1 MVGIYLLCEKLEIME
16 EKKSIKE
23 QLEVALDGRSQ
34 RWLSFEVRIAEAEL
48 SKKINGGMEFTDAEI
63 ERINKRLN
71 CKISK

>member
-1 MVGIYLLCEKLEIME
+1 ME

-48 SKKINGGMEFTDAEI
+48 SKKINGGMEFTDAEL
-63 ERINKRLN
+63 ERINKRLGSS
-71 CKISK
+71 ISK

>member
-1 MVGIYLLCEKLEIME
+1 ME

-48 SKKINGGMEFTDAEI
+48 SKKINGVLEFTDAEI
-63 ERINKRLN
+63 EKINKRLGSS
-71 CKISK
+71 ISK